1 VWFIV
6 VVALVLLALVFLE
19 TSRGQQRPGKTRLA
33 IEGLE
38 TRLTPSTYQVNN
50 IAYANQS
57 SQQVLDVFSDTTYT
71 NAPVVFLV
79 HAGGWTSGTK
89 SGPEDNYA
97 NYFLSQGFVV
107 VGVDYR
113 LVSPA
118 QPGAASYTNQFP
130 IPVDDVASAITWF
143 DQHASQ
149 YGANPNEQVLL
160 GVSAGAQIASLI
172 AFAPT
177 AFNNWGQPAPIH
189 VSGFI
194 GDSGPYDWPLV
205 GSHWQI
211 PAYLGSYYGSPAW
224 NPTEPITYA
233 VPGMTLTPAL
243 IIDGTDDA
251 FTNYQNS
258 TAFVSALQAAGDTV
272 TYQLYNGYG
281 HTEFTSKF
289 ENSPAEQAVVTS
301 YLASIGF

>member
-19 TSRGQQRPGKTRLA
+19 ASRGQQRPGRTRLA

-38 TRLTPSTYQVNN
+38 TRLTPSNYQVNN
-50 IAYANQS
+50 IAYADQS
-57 SQQVLDVFSDTTYT
+57 SQQVLDVFSNTTYT

-79 HAGGWTSGTK
+79 HGGGWTSGNKT
-89 SGPEDNYA
+89 SVENDYA

-113 LVSPA
+113 LVSPNV
-118 QPGAASYTNQFP
+118 QGAASYTNQFP

-149 YGANPNEQVLL
+149 YGANPNQQVLL
-160 GVSAGAQIASLI
+160 GMSSGAQIASLI

-177 AFNNWGQPAPIH
+177 AFNNWGQPAPIQ
-189 VSGFI
+189 VTGFI
-194 GDSGPYDWPLV
+194 GDSGAYDWPLV

-211 PAYLGSYYGSPAW
+211 PAYLGSYYGRPAW

-243 IIDGTDDA
+243 IIDGTGDT

-258 TAFVSALQAAGDTV
+258 TAFVSALRAAGDTV
-272 TYQLYNGYG
+272 TYQLYSGYT
-281 HTEFTSKF
+281 HTEFTALF
-289 ENSPAEQAVVTS
+289 PNSSAEQAVVTS
-301 YLASIGF
+301 YLESIGF